1 MEDTRGMTMTA
12 RILLTGCAGFIG
24 FHTTL
29 RFLQLGHTVHGVDSM
44 EYDTEIARTMKE
56 DRMEILREHTNFS
69 FTQGCISDEFMLDEI
84 FRSKSIDYVI
94 HLAAKAGVRSPPDAA
109 MAYVKSN
116 LLGFGNVIS
125 CCKRYNVKHLMY
137 ASSSSVYGGAIRAP
151 NSEDS
156 VSDDVQNLYAA
167 TKRSNELIA
176 RAFATSFNV
185 PSIGLRFFTVYGPW
199 SRPDM
204 AVFSFA
210 RKIMNNE
217 AINLYGNGELLRD
230 FTYIG
235 DVVDALERIFNKINQ
250 ERLSNTEVP
259 NCRILNVGRGEPR
272 TVAELVE
279 YLENYLS
286 TSANTNLVGRPVQDV
301 VKTHADLK
309 QLNDF
314 VGAVPQISL
323 EEGIER
329 FCNWFVPYY
338 SQLSN

>member
-1 MEDTRGMTMTA
+1 MTA

-29 RFLQLGHTVHGVDSM
+29 RFLQRGHIVHGVDSM
-44 EYDTEIARTMKE
+44 EYDTEIARAMKE
-56 DRMEILREHTNFS
+56 DRMEILREQSNFS
-69 FTQGCISDEFMLDEI
+69 FTQGCISDEFMLDNI
-84 FRSKSIDYVI
+84 FRSKGIDYVI

-109 MAYVKSN
+109 MDYVKSN

-125 CCKRYNVKHLMY
+125 CCERYNVKHLMY

-156 VSDDVQNLYAA
+156 VCDDVQNLYAA

-185 PSIGLRFFTVYGPW
+185 PSTGLRFFTVYGPW

-230 FTYIG
+230 FTYID
-235 DVVDALERIFNKINQ
+235 DVVDALERIFNKIKL
-250 ERLSNTEVP
+250 ESSASTEVLD
-259 NCRILNVGRGEPR
+259 CRLLNVGRGEPR

-279 YLENYLS
+279 YLEKFLS
-286 TSANTNLVGRPVQDV
+286 ISAKRNLVDRPVQDV
-301 VKTHADLK
+301 EKTHANL
-309 QLNDF
+309 QRLNDF
-314 VGAVPQISL
+314 VGAVPETSL
-323 EEGIER
+323 DEGIER
-329 FCNWFVPYY
+329 FCNWFVPYH

>member
-1 MEDTRGMTMTA
+1 MMVV

-24 FHTTL
+24 FHTAL
-29 RFLQLGHTVHGVDSM
+29 RFLQLGHVVHGVDSM
-44 EYDTEIARTMKE
+44 KSDTRIAGTMKE
-56 DRMEILREHTNFS
+56 DRMNVLHEHPNFS
-69 FTQGCISDEFMLDEI
+69 FTLGCISDESMLDGI
-84 FRSKSIDYVI
+84 FRHGSIDYVI
-94 HLAAKAGVRSPPDAA
+94 HLAAKAGVRSPPEAA
-109 MAYVKSN
+109 MDYVNSN

-125 CCKRYNVKHLMY
+125 CCERFNVKHLIY
-137 ASSSSVYGGAIRAP
+137 ASSSSVYGSAIMTP
-151 NSEDS
+151 FSEGDL
-156 VSDDVQNLYAA
+156 SDNVQNLYAA

-185 PSIGLRFFTVYGPW
+185 PSTGLRFFTVYGPW

-230 FTYIG
+230 FTYID

-250 ERLSNTEVP
+250 EKSVTTEDLPHRL
-259 NCRILNVGRGEPR
+259 LNVGRGEPKS
-272 TVAELVE
+272 VAALVE
-279 YLENYLS
+279 YLEKYLS
-286 TSANTNLVGRPVQDV
+286 ISAKRNLVDRPVQDV
-301 VKTHADLK
+301 VKTHADLQ

-314 VGAVPQISL
+314 VGAVPEIGL

-329 FCNWFVPYY
+329 FCRWFIPYHA
-338 SQLSN
+338 QLSQ